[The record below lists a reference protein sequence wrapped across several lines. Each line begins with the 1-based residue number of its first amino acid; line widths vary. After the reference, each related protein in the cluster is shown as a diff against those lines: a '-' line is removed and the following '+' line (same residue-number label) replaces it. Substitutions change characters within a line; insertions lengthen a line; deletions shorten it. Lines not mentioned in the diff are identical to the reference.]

1 MSVEA
6 SGFDYDVIVIGGGV
20 AGLSGAVALARS
32 RRSVA
37 VIDSGEP
44 RNAPAEGV
52 HNLLGQEGIAPT
64 TLLANGR
71 RELTGYGGEV
81 ITGAVATAEQDQ
93 HGGFVV
99 GLTDGRRLRAR
110 RLLLATGVVDEL
122 PDVPG
127 VAELWGSAV
136 LHCPYCHGWE
146 VRDQAIGILA
156 TGPMAVHQAM
166 MFRQLSDD
174 VVLFRHTA
182 ELDDDQLEQLAA
194 RGIDVIDG
202 EVAALDQDQEGRLVG
217 VRLAAGSVVPRQ
229 AVVVATRVEARA
241 GFLAT
246 LGLRPEP
253 LEFGGVRIGS
263 RIPADANGA
272 TAVPGVWAA
281 GNVTTPM
288 AQVAMSA
295 ATGLA
300 AGAVINGDLINE
312 ETAAAVASARQ
323 ARVA

>member
-1 MSVEA
+1 
-6 SGFDYDVIVIGGGV
+6 
-20 AGLSGAVALARS
+20 
-32 RRSVA
+32 
-37 VIDSGEP
+37 
-44 RNAPAEGV
+44 
-52 HNLLGQEGIAPT
+52 
-64 TLLANGR
+64 
-71 RELTGYGGEV
+71 
-81 ITGAVATAEQDQ
+81 
-93 HGGFVV
+93 
-99 GLTDGRRLRAR
+99 
-110 RLLLATGVVDEL
+110 
-122 PDVPG
+122 
-127 VAELWGSAV
+127 
-136 LHCPYCHGWE
+136 
-146 VRDQAIGILA
+146 
-156 TGPMAVHQAM
+156 
-166 MFRQLSDD
+166 
-174 VVLFRHTA
+174 VLFRHTA
-182 ELDDDQLEQLAA
+182 ELSDDQLEQLAA
-194 RGIDVIDG
+194 RGIEVIDG
-202 EVAALDQDQEGRLVG
+202 EVAALDQDQDGRLVG

-281 GNVTTPM
+281 GNVTAPM

-312 ETAAAVASARQ
+312 ETATAVAAARQ